1 MDSDNQTE
9 DIKEEKSH
17 LLPGLSEVAVVEE
30 EPLGDETVGAVDV
43 PLAHCGEIKTRP
55 H

>member
-30 EPLGDETVGAVDV
+30 EPLGDETVGAEAPSYTPPGHDI
-43 PLAHCGEIKTRP
+43 L
-55 H
+55 